1 MLAISLDGFREYEEK
16 SAWMWEHQA
25 LTRARFVAGDPELG
39 ARFEQ
44 VRKNILCLPRD
55 VNHLR
60 TEVIAMRQKMF
71 DAHGSVTPGAFDI
84 KQDPGGIIDVEFIV
98 QFLVLAH
105 AHTYPDLTDN
115 LGNIALLGMAAKHG
129 LIPEDLA
136 TAVQTAYR
144 EYRRL
149 QHINR
154 LNDDPKARLPI
165 DLTLQAHINAVLAL
179 KTLVFTA

>member
-1 MLAISLDGFREYEEK
+1 
-16 SAWMWEHQA
+16 
-25 LTRARFVAGDPELG
+25 
-39 ARFEQ
+39 
-44 VRKNILCLPRD
+44 
-55 VNHLR
+55 
-60 TEVIAMRQKMF
+60 MRQKMF
-71 DAHGSVTPGAFDI
+71 DAHGAAAPGMFDI

-105 AHTYPDLTDN
+105 AHAHPDLTDN
-115 LGNIALLGMAAKHG
+115 LGNIALLGKAAAHG

-165 DLTLQAHINAVLAL
+165 DLPLQAHINAVIAL
-179 KTLVFTA
+179 KEQVFGRR